1 MNTLFAHLAQEV
13 KTTYTLEKD
22 PFDIPALP
30 EAQCIVIPV
39 VRETIAPMLI
49 RNNDADMVTD
59 MRAAGKLR
67 VRMIASKTKG
77 VERRRGS
84 QILRSLGVGGRAAA
98 NKAYI
103 GKSESAGTI
112 FDLNTFVFGDSAN
125 GEGKAI
131 YPVHAAVLYS
141 DALSIQDLDQ
151 PIIDDVFRQGGISEE
166 YVSFDAERKQTSSN
180 IFTTQ
185 AVLPNTLFVQA
196 LVMIGRRM
204 TREALDHLLLSIG
217 LAGSYGGATATTGT
231 NLKTHLCGVY
241 WGAFERSINAPQE
254 MLHALHTLESEPSVD
269 IAQVLAHLEQAF
281 SHPETGYRHHI
292 AAEPLRQYV
301 AQLVQAFETDDKAL
315 IDGYHKAAE
324 QMRDLFDAWFTT
336 PTNRRTRGRT

>member
-1 MNTLFAHLAQEV
+1 MDALFACLTQEV
-13 KTTYTLEKD
+13 KTIYTLEKAD
-22 PFDIPALP
+22 FDIPILP

-39 VRETIAPMLI
+39 VREVVAPILI

-84 QILRSLGVGGRAAA
+84 QILRSIGLGGWTAA

-103 GKSESAGTI
+103 KRGASAGDI

-125 GEGKAI
+125 GDANAI

-141 DALSIQDLDQ
+141 DALSIQGLEE
-151 PIIDDVFRQGGISEE
+151 PIVDDVFRQGGISEDS
-166 YVSFDAERKQTSSN
+166 VSFDAQAQKTSSN
-180 IFTTQ
+180 IFTTR
-185 AVLPNTLFVQA
+185 AVLPNTVFVQSM
-196 LVMIGRRM
+196 VMLGRRM
-204 TREALDHLLLSIG
+204 TREALNHLLLAMG

-231 NLKTHLCGVY
+231 NIKTHLCGIY

-254 MLHALHTLESEPSVD
+254 MLLAINNVEIQQPMDVAKV
-269 IAQVLAHLEQAF
+269 IAGLEQVF
-281 SHPETGYRHHI
+281 SDPEMGYRHHI
-292 AAEPLRQYV
+292 TAEQLRVYV
-301 AQLVQAFETDDKAL
+301 SQLIEAFETDDNML
-315 IDGYHKAAE
+315 LDGYRNASE
-324 QMRDLFDAWFTT
+324 QMRELFDAWFT
-336 PTNRRTRGRT
+336 PTSKLAKGRA

>member
-1 MNTLFAHLAQEV
+1 MNALFEYLTQEV
-13 KTTYTLEKD
+13 KTTYTLEKAN
-22 PFDIPALP
+22 FDIPVLP

-39 VRETIAPMLI
+39 VRETVAPILI

-84 QILRSLGVGGRAAA
+84 QILRSLGLGGRTAA

-103 GKSESAGTI
+103 KQGVSAGDI

-125 GEGKAI
+125 GAGNAI

-141 DALSIQDLDQ
+141 DALSVQGMEE
-151 PIIDDVFRQGGISEE
+151 PIVDDVFRQGGISEE
-166 YVSFDAERKQTSSN
+166 SVSFDAETQKTSSN
-180 IFTTQ
+180 IFTTR
-185 AVLPNTLFVQA
+185 AVLPNTVFVQSM
-196 LVMIGRRM
+196 VMLGRRM
-204 TREALDHLLLSIG
+204 TREALDHLLLAMG

-231 NLKTHLCGVY
+231 NIKTHLCGIY

-254 MLHALHTLESEPSVD
+254 MLHALKNLGDQHPVEVTDV
-269 IAQVLAHLEQAF
+269 IGRLEQAF
-281 SHPETGYRHHI
+281 SNPETGYRHHI
-292 AAEPLRQYV
+292 TAEQLRMYV
-301 AQLVQAFETDDKAL
+301 SQLIEAFEADDKSL
-315 IDGYHKAAE
+315 LDGYHKASE
-324 QMRDLFDAWFTT
+324 QMRELFDAWFT
-336 PTNRRTRGRT
+336 RKQAKGRA

>member
-1 MNTLFAHLAQEV
+1 MMNTLFEHLAQEV

-22 PFDIPALP
+22 IFDIPALP
-30 EAQCIVIPV
+30 EAQCIVIPL
-39 VRETIAPMLI
+39 VRETVAPMLI

-59 MRAAGKLR
+59 MHAAGKLR

-84 QILRSLGVGGRAAA
+84 QILRSLGLGGRAAA

-103 GKSESAGTI
+103 SKDESAGSI

-141 DALSIQDLDQ
+141 DALSVQDLEQ

-166 YVSFDAERKQTSSN
+166 YVSFDAQTHKTSSN
-180 IFTTQ
+180 IFTTR
-185 AVLPNTLFVQA
+185 AVLPNTLFVQS
-196 LVMIGRRM
+196 LVMVGRRM
-204 TREALDHLLLSIG
+204 TREAFDHLLLSIG

-231 NLKTHLCGVY
+231 NLKTYLCGAY

-254 MLHALHTLESEPSVD
+254 ILQALQTLDNEQHVD
-269 IAQVLAHLEQAF
+269 MAQVLARVEQVF

-301 AQLVQAFETDDKAL
+301 TQLIEAFETEETTLLK
-315 IDGYHKAAE
+315 GYQKAAE
-324 QMRDLFDAWFTT
+324 QMRELFHAWFT
-336 PTNRRTRGRT
+336 PTSRRARGRA

>member
-1 MNTLFAHLAQEV
+1 MDALFAHLTQQV
-13 KTTYTLEKD
+13 KTTYTLEKTD
-22 PFDIPALP
+22 FDIPVLP
-30 EAQCIVIPV
+30 EAQCIVMPV
-39 VRETIAPMLI
+39 VRETVAPILI

-67 VRMIASKTKG
+67 VRMIAAKTKG
-77 VERRRGS
+77 VEKRRGN
-84 QILRSLGVGGRAAA
+84 QILRSLGLGGRSAA

-103 GKSESAGTI
+103 KKGSSASEV

-125 GEGKAI
+125 SDDKAI

-141 DALSIQDLDQ
+141 DALSIQSLEQ

-166 YVSFDAERKQTSSN
+166 HVSFDAQTHQTSSN
-180 IFTTQ
+180 IFTTR
-185 AVLPNTLFVQA
+185 AVLPNTVFVQS

-204 TREALDHLLLSIG
+204 TREALDHLLLAMG

-231 NLKTHLCGVY
+231 NLKTHVCGVY

-254 MLHALHTLESEPSVD
+254 MLLALKPLENTHPLD
-269 IAQVLAHLEQAF
+269 IGEVIACLERAF

-292 AAEPLRQYV
+292 TAEQLRTYI
-301 AQLVQAFETDDKAL
+301 AQLIEAFETDDKGL
-315 IDGYHKAAE
+315 RDGYQKASG
-324 QMRDLFDAWFTT
+324 QMRELFDAWFMTT
-336 PTNRRTRGRT
+336 SKQAKGRA

>member
-1 MNTLFAHLAQEV
+1 
-13 KTTYTLEKD
+13 
-22 PFDIPALP
+22 
-30 EAQCIVIPV
+30 
-39 VRETIAPMLI
+39 
-49 RNNDADMVTD
+49 
-59 MRAAGKLR
+59 
-67 VRMIASKTKG
+67 MIASKTKG

-84 QILRSLGVGGRAAA
+84 QILRSLGLGGRAAA

-103 GKSESAGTI
+103 GKDESAGTI

-125 GEGKAI
+125 GDGKAI

-141 DALSIQDLDQ
+141 DALSIQDLEQ

-166 YVSFDAERKQTSSN
+166 YVSFDAQRKQTSSN
-180 IFTTQ
+180 IFTTR

-254 MLHALHTLESEPSVD
+254 MLHALHTLEGEPSVD
-269 IAQVLAHLEQAF
+269 VAQVLAHLEQAF

-324 QMRDLFDAWFTT
+324 QMRDLFDAWFT
-336 PTNRRTRGRT
+336 PTSRRTRGRA

>member
-1 MNTLFAHLAQEV
+1 MNTLFEHLAQEV

-30 EAQCIVIPV
+30 EA
-39 VRETIAPMLI
+39 PMLI

-59 MRAAGKLR
+59 MHAAGKLR

-84 QILRSLGVGGRAAA
+84 QILRSFGLGGRVAA

-103 GKSESAGTI
+103 SKDERASSI

-125 GEGKAI
+125 GHDNTI

-141 DALSIQDLDQ
+141 DALSIQDLEQ

-166 YVSFDAERKQTSSN
+166 YVNFDAQTHKTSSN
-180 IFTTQ
+180 IFTTR
-185 AVLPNTLFVQA
+185 AVLPNTLFVQS

-204 TREALDHLLLSIG
+204 TREALDHLLLSVG

-241 WGAFERSINAPQE
+241 WGAFERSLNAPQE
-254 MLHALHTLESEPSVD
+254 MLQALQTLENEQHVD
-269 IAQVLAHLEQAF
+269 MAQVLARLEQIF

-301 AQLVQAFETDDKAL
+301 TQLIEAFETEDPTL
-315 IDGYHKAAE
+315 LEGYQKAAE
-324 QMRDLFDAWFTT
+324 QMRELFDAWFT
-336 PTNRRTRGRT
+336 PPNRRARGRA